1 MCLWVQCE
9 RGITEKVI
17 YYKNRCLT
25 FPQIACLDLYL
36 LRLAVG
42 DQLLNAAWPA
52 TPHTQWKPPLHE
64 MSYIMSLFHCGKKNA
79 WLNSREY
86 GISLCAWMTDSYK
99 YHCMNEKDMNT
110 VESPPLINFYMH
122 SGLLKCQALY
132 ISFLQ
137 TPTHHRKTW

>member
-9 RGITEKVI
+9 RGITKKVI

-52 TPHTQWKPPLHE
+52 TPAYTMETATAWDVIHHVIVPLWKE
-64 MSYIMSLFHCGKKNA
+64 KCMM
-79 WLNSREY
+79 NSREY

-137 TPTHHRKTW
+137 TPTHYRKTW